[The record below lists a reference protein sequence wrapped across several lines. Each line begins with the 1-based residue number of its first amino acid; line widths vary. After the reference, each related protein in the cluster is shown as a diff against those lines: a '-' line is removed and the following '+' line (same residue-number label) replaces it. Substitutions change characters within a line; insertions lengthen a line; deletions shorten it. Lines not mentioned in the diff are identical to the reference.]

1 MEQQLKKYKKLLDSN
16 DLLTNKY
23 RFILEKEYEI
33 LLRKYLNVNNP
44 VSSSGTITNNT
55 TVLHNRSR
63 RGAITEFIYKEK

>member
-1 MEQQLKKYKKLLDSN
+1 MEQQLKRYKKLLDSN

-23 RFILEKEYEI
+23 RFVLEKEYET

-44 VSSSGTITNNT
+44 AHSSVTITNNT

-63 RGAITEFIYKEK
+63 RGAVTGSTEFK

>member
-33 LLRKYLNVNNP
+33 LLRKYLNVNNSVP
-44 VSSSGTITNNT
+44 NNT
-55 TVLHNRSR
+55 IVLHNRSR
-63 RGAITEFIYKEK
+63 RGAVTEFSYKEK

>member
-1 MEQQLKKYKKLLDSN
+1 MEQQLKRYKKLLDSN

-33 LLRKYLNVNNP
+33 LLRKYLNNNSVP
-44 VSSSGTITNNT
+44 NNT

-63 RGAITEFIYKEK
+63 RGAVTGSTEFK

>member
-33 LLRKYLNVNNP
+33 LLRKYLNNNSVP
-44 VSSSGTITNNT
+44 NNT
-55 TVLHNRSR
+55 TVLHNRAR
-63 RGAITEFIYKEK
+63 RGAVTEFRYKE

>member
-33 LLRKYLNVNNP
+33 LLRKYLNNNSVP
-44 VSSSGTITNNT
+44 NNT
-55 TVLHNRSR
+55 TVLHNRARLGTSQM
-63 RGAITEFIYKEK
+63 FSYKEK

>member
-23 RFILEKEYEI
+23 RFVLEKEYET
-33 LLRKYLNVNNP
+33 LLRKYLNVDNP
-44 VSSSGTITNNT
+44 VPNNT

-63 RGAITEFIYKEK
+63 RGAVTGSTEFK

>member
-1 MEQQLKKYKKLLDSN
+1 MEQQLKRYKKLLDSN

-23 RFILEKEYEI
+23 RFVLEKEYET

-44 VSSSGTITNNT
+44 AHSSGTITNNT

-63 RGAITEFIYKEK
+63 RGAVTEFSYKEK

>member
-23 RFILEKEYEI
+23 RFVLEKEYET

-44 VSSSGTITNNT
+44 VSSSGTIINNT

-63 RGAITEFIYKEK
+63 RGAVTEFSYKEK

>member
-33 LLRKYLNVNNP
+33 LLRKYLNVNNSVP
-44 VSSSGTITNNT
+44 SSGTITNNT

-63 RGAITEFIYKEK
+63 RGAVTEFSYKEK

>member
-33 LLRKYLNVNNP
+33 LLRKYLNNNSVP
-44 VSSSGTITNNT
+44 NNT
-55 TVLHNRSR
+55 NVLHNRSR
-63 RGAITEFIYKEK
+63 RGAVAEFSYKEK

>member
-33 LLRKYLNVNNP
+33 LLRKYLNVNNSVP
-44 VSSSGTITNNT
+44 NNT

-63 RGAITEFIYKEK
+63 RGAATEFSYIEK